1 MKTNLTPEAETPDLK
16 LLPNTMTYD
25 FIRMLVDNYRNNQ
38 LKSVNEKLGIEDAH
52 SIHFDLAT
60 LKKFIADIESL
71 SLTGNPGLNTDNL
84 GVRFYY
90 AAYPKA
96 ADWHLMGNTPIGVDY
111 AEKHTLVMVPTI
123 KRKDENGVFLCYDF
137 NLTNS
142 GSFFTGKEPGTGKSN
157 ELKGNIVSQNHGA
170 LSPPSDPKAESF

>member
-137 NLTNS
+137 NLLDMKI
-142 GSFFTGKEPGTGKSN
+142 KEKNASAFKKDSDTSI
-157 ELKGNIVSQNHGA
+157 EFVCQNHGT
-170 LSPPSDPKAESF
+170 LSPPATKVTELF